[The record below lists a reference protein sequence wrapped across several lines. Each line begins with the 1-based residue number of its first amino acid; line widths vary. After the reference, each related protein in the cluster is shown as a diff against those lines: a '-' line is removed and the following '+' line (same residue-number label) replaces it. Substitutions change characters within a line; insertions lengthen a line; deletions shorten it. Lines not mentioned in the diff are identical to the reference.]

1 MDLAL
6 LSTLIPA
13 TCSGVKR
20 VLMSYDIG
28 CQWWKNLEKHIAF
41 YPMSSSLKL
50 KSLEYWN
57 VVVPKFHL
65 AGHRK
70 DCQLL
75 YNINFTKGAAMM
87 SGEMI
92 ESGWAQSGSMAVW
105 TRENGPFARRGVL
118 DDHWGSEN
126 WRKLR
131 RLRKS
136 IRAFQSQRLCLPFLL
151 GVSLLK
157 NLRKALTW
165 SKTQHANADKASQ
178 GLPATT
184 LTDWTNMRN
193 EFDRDRKKPNPYE
206 EPETCKLLRSLSTH
220 SILILTLTVVT
231 VASLRRKF
239 NNNNARKLRRGHVPP
254 HIISPSSFL
263 GSALQIEEQQYVP
276 CHVTPISNH

>member
-6 LSTLIPA
+6 LSTLLPA
-13 TCSGVKR
+13 TRSGVKR
-20 VLMSYDIG
+20 VLVSYDIG
-28 CQWWKNLEKHIAF
+28 CQWWKNLQKRIAS
-41 YPMSSSLKL
+41 YPISSFFEL
-50 KSLEYWN
+50 KSLSYWN

-65 AGHRK
+65 AGHGK
-70 DCQLL
+70 NCQLL

-92 ESGWAQSGSMAVW
+92 ESGWAQSGSMAIW
-105 TRENGPFARRGVL
+105 TRENGPFARRAVL

-136 IRAFQSQRLCLPFLL
+136 IFVFRSQHPCLPFLL

-165 SKTQHANADKASQ
+165 SKTQRAVADKASQ

-184 LTDWTNMRN
+184 LTDWTNMRQD
-193 EFDRDRKKPNPYE
+193 FDRDRGKPNPYE
-206 EPETCKLLRSLSTH
+206 EPDTCKLLRSLST
-220 SILILTLTVVT
+220 
-231 VASLRRKF
+231 SLYTNPCSCYNHISEARAQRR
-239 NNNNARKLRRGHVPP
+239 RR
-254 HIISPSSFL
+254 SR
-263 GSALQIEEQQYVP
+263 
-276 CHVTPISNH
+276 VTPRPCSPPYHICQCFSWERPPD